1 MTDDVQARLKSALL
15 ALQKARARLEEV
27 ERERSEPIAVI
38 GMGCRFPGNAN
49 TPEEFWRLLQ
59 TGTDAIREIP
69 RDRWDIDAFYDAD
82 PDAPGKMNTRWGGFI
97 EQPVDTFDAAF
108 FGISPREARSLDPQQ
123 RMLLEVTWEAL
134 ENAALPPDQLAGT
147 PTGVFVGM
155 TMPDYIMMQANR
167 IDLNVID
174 AYNVTGGILNP
185 AVGRISYLLGLT
197 GPCMVVDTACSS
209 SLVAVHLAMQS
220 LRSGESQVALAGGV
234 NFMMMPD
241 VTVSLSKAHM
251 MAPDGRCK
259 TFDARADGFVRSEGC
274 GVVVLKRFSDA
285 QRDGD
290 NVLAVIRGS
299 AINHGGFS
307 SGFTVPNK
315 LAQESLIK
323 TALVNAGVQPA
334 QVSYVETHGTGTSLG
349 DPIEVRALVGALR
362 EGRTADNPLMLGSV
376 KTNVG
381 HLEAGA
387 GIVGLIKLVSAL
399 HYQEIPPHLH
409 LQELN
414 PYIAWNDM
422 PITIPTQR
430 TPWTGSRIAGVSSFG
445 ASGVNAHVVLES
457 APIVESTGELAQHPQ
472 QVITLSARSENALR
486 MLAGRYADY
495 LGENPSATL
504 ADIAFTS
511 NMGRTHLPFRVAF
524 TAENIEQFGQQVT
537 AFAAGEQVNGVNSG
551 YVPDSSQQKTAFLF
565 TGQGAQYAGMGRQL
579 YETQPVFRAV
589 LDQCDELLRPHLD
602 KPLLSVIFAEDS
614 ETASLLDQ
622 TAYTQPALFALEYAL
637 AQLWLSW
644 GIQPSAVMGHSV
656 GEFVAACIAG
666 VFSLEDGLKLIAA
679 RGRLMG
685 ALPAGGTMVAVLA
698 DEALVEAA
706 IAPYADQV
714 SIGVV
719 NGPGNL
725 VISGHESAMKKI
737 VEKLQAQGIKT
748 RPLVVSHAFH
758 SPLMDSILDAFERVA
773 REVEYHAPKL
783 TLISNV
789 TGKPFAAGEVPNAQ
803 YWRNHIRAA
812 VQFKSAMETLH
823 DQGYSIFLEVG
834 PNPTL
839 LGMGRNCV
847 PDDYGVWLPSL
858 RKSKDDWG
866 QLLNSLGGCFVN
878 GLPVD
883 WASYYQGYQGHKI
896 ALPNYPFERRK
907 YWIGSEML
915 RRAGSASVAAGALH
929 PLLGGKLRTASK
941 DTIFETRLDT
951 ASIPFLADHGVRG
964 DVVVPA
970 TAYIE
975 MALAAGATLLNTSSL
990 AIDDLIIREALILPE
1005 GGKAVQTIV
1014 GGDGSFQIFSLD
1026 EGADE
1031 WRLHASGRVNTAETN
1046 GLIVDLDTLR
1056 AKLPEQISA
1065 EMHYERVAERGM
1077 HFGPSFRGLAQV
1089 WKGETQTLGEIIL
1102 PEQVNPS
1109 GFHIH
1114 PVLLDA
1120 CLQAV
1125 GVALPEGTYLPLSL
1139 ESLRLYHTAETGLWS
1154 HVTVRPIN
1162 NPEVV
1167 TADVQLLAEDGHLIG
1182 EIQGIAFK
1190 RIAAGSTASIDDWLY
1205 EVAWREKPLEAS
1217 NIDIAGRWL
1226 LLANDQNIAADLAKR
1241 LGKDVFVAR
1250 WDSDFH
1256 RNANT
1261 FTLNPDQPDH
1271 FERMLQEV
1279 GVLRGVIHLSDAN
1292 ENQQPVKI
1300 ALYLTQ
1306 SLIKTGLTPKLWLVT
1321 QLAQSVNGEQPEL
1334 WQSVLWGLGKSIALE
1349 HPELNCTRVDI
1360 ADTTDVDA
1368 LFAELFSGDDEDQV
1382 ALRAGK
1388 RYVARLVKAK
1398 TAQSEQLLDG
1408 QPFQLSIPTPGVLD
1422 NLQLIPL
1429 TRREP
1434 SVGEIE
1440 IRVRATGLGF
1450 RDVLGALGM
1459 YPGGVDALGYEC
1471 AGTVVALGEGV
1482 TKFRPGDAVIALAPG
1497 GFASHIITKAAFA
1510 TLKPETLTFEES
1522 ATIPSPFVTALLGL
1536 NILAGMKEGDKVLIH
1551 AAAGG
1556 VGLAAVQLAQ
1566 RAGAEIFATA
1576 GSDEKRTMLKSLG
1589 VQHVMNSRTLDFA
1602 DEISAITGGSGVD
1615 IVLNSLSGDFIA
1627 KNVEV
1632 LADGGRFVEIGKRD
1646 IWTHERMSLVRPDVM
1661 YHIVDPSMLD
1671 ADLSLAQSIMN
1682 DLHDLFSTGQLLPL
1696 PMHIFP
1702 MQEVVDAFRYMAQAK
1717 HTGRI
1722 VVTQPA
1728 DDVLSIHDDA
1738 TYLITGGLR
1747 GIGLEVAR
1755 WLAGHGAKHLVLV
1768 GRSAPASEAESVLNE
1783 LEATGVQIAVFQA
1796 DVSQVENLE
1805 TVFSQIAQH
1814 MPPLKGVIHCA
1825 AVFED
1830 GLLAGQDWDRFERVF
1845 APKVDG
1851 SWNLHLLTQE
1861 LPLDFFVL
1869 FSAGAVLVGSLGQGN
1884 YMAANAFVDAL
1895 AYARRAQGL
1904 PGLAINWGAWGEVGA
1919 ATGEKYAERLHA
1931 QGFQPFTTEEG
1942 LWALGEAMRR
1952 SDLPPQIS
1960 LLKADWRRF
1969 VAQLP
1974 AGKLFFLELASR
1986 SVPAQTK
1993 TEATGGSDLLRRLT
2007 DAAPSTR
2014 KSMLVEHVRLQAIK
2028 ALGLDASFAIDP
2040 RQPLQTLGL
2049 DSLMAVELRNLL
2061 GNGLGLKRSLPATLV
2076 FDYPTTDALAEYLLK
2091 QLFADETVPAKAVP
2105 EVDQRHEAVDEL
2117 AQMSDAEAEALLLE
2131 ELNSLTTK
2139 KKK

>member
-15 ALQKARARLEEV
+15 ALQKARNRLEEV

-59 TGTDAIREIP
+59 SGTDAIREIP
-69 RDRWDIDAFYDAD
+69 RDRWDIDAFYDPN

-134 ENAALPPDQLAGT
+134 ENALLPPDQLAGT

-155 TMPDYIMMQANR
+155 TMPDYLMMQANQ
-167 IDLNVID
+167 IDLNAID

-185 AVGRISYLLGLT
+185 AVGRISYILGLT
-197 GPCMVVDTACSS
+197 GPCMAVDTACSS

-234 NFMMMPD
+234 NFMLLPD
-241 VTVSLSKAHM
+241 VTVSLTKAHM

-259 TFDARADGFVRSEGC
+259 TFDSRADGFVRSEGC
-274 GVVVLKRFSDA
+274 GVVVLKRLSDA
-285 QRDGD
+285 RHDGD

-299 AINHGGFS
+299 AVNHGGFS

-315 LAQESLIK
+315 LAQEALIK
-323 TALVNAGVQPA
+323 TALVNAGIQPA

-362 EGRTADNPLMLGSV
+362 EGRQADNPLMLGSV

-399 HYQEIPPHLH
+399 HHEEIPPHLH

-445 ASGVNAHVVLES
+445 ASGVNAHVILES
-457 APIVESTGELAQHPQ
+457 VSVPAPSDGAIRRPQ
-472 QVITLSARSENALR
+472 QLITLSARSENALR
-486 MLAGRYADY
+486 TLAGRYADY
-495 LGENPSATL
+495 LGENPSAAL
-504 ADIAFTS
+504 DDIAFSS
-511 NMGRTHLPFRVAF
+511 NIGRTPLPFRAAF
-524 TAENIEQFGQQVT
+524 AVENIEQFGQQVS
-537 AFAAGEQVNGVNSG
+537 AFATGEQINGVSGG
-551 YVPDSSQQKTAFLF
+551 YVPDSNQPKLAFLF
-565 TGQGAQYAGMGRQL
+565 TGQGAQYVGMGKQL
-579 YETQPVFRAV
+579 YETQPVFRAA

-602 KPLLSVIFAEDS
+602 KPLLSVIFAEDA
-614 ETASLLDQ
+614 ETAALLDH

-644 GIQPSAVMGHSV
+644 GVQPSAATGHSV

-698 DEALVEAA
+698 DEDLVKAA

-714 SIGVV
+714 SIGAV

-725 VISGHESAMKKI
+725 VISGHESAMKNI
-737 VEKLQAQGIKT
+737 VEQLQAQGIKT

-758 SPLMDSILDAFERVA
+758 SPLMDSILGTFEKVA

-783 TLISNV
+783 MLISNV
-789 TGKPFAAGEVPNAQ
+789 TGQPFAAGEIPNAR
-803 YWRNHIRAA
+803 YWRDHIRAA
-812 VQFKSAMETLH
+812 VQFKSAMEMLYE
-823 DQGYSIFLEVG
+823 QGYGIFLEVG

-839 LGMGRNCV
+839 LGMGRNSV

-858 RKSKDDWG
+858 RKGKEDWG
-866 QLLNSLGGCFVN
+866 QMLSSLGGCFVN

-883 WASYYQGYQGHKI
+883 WKAFHQGYAGQKI
-896 ALPNYPFERRK
+896 TLPNYPFERRK
-907 YWIGSEML
+907 YWIGPELL
-915 RRAGSASVAAGALH
+915 RRAGTASVTIGASH
-929 PLLGGKLRTASK
+929 PLLGGKLRSASK
-941 DTIFETRLDT
+941 DSIFETRLDT

-975 MALAAGATLLNTSSL
+975 MALAAGSKLLNTASL
-990 AIDDLIIREALILPE
+990 VVDDLIIREAMILPE
-1005 GGKAVQTIV
+1005 GGKTVQTLV
-1014 GGDGSFQIFSLD
+1014 SGDGAFQIFSLD
-1026 EGADE
+1026 ERADE
-1031 WRLHASGRVNTAETN
+1031 WRLHASGRVGAAEAHN
-1046 GLIVDLDTLR
+1046 SSIELDVLR
-1056 AKLPEQISA
+1056 AKLSEQISP
-1065 EMHYERVAERGM
+1065 ETHYERVAERGM
-1077 HFGPSFRGLAQV
+1077 HFGSSFQGLVQV
-1089 WKGETQTLGEIIL
+1089 WKGEAETLGEVAL
-1102 PEQVNPS
+1102 PEHVNPS

-1114 PVLLDA
+1114 PALLDA

-1139 ESLRLYHTAETGLWS
+1139 ESLRLYGAAGTHLHS
-1154 HVTVRPIN
+1154 HVKVRPIN

-1167 TADVQLLAEDGHLIG
+1167 TADVQLLSEEGQVVG

-1190 RIAAGSTASIDDWLY
+1190 RMAVGTAASIDDWLY
-1205 EVAWREKPLEAS
+1205 EVAWREKPLEVGK
-1217 NIDIAGRWL
+1217 IDSSGRWL
-1226 LLANDQNIAADLAKR
+1226 VIANNENLIAQLTNR
-1241 LGKDVFVAR
+1241 LGKDAFVVRWGSVFQQNG
-1250 WDSDFH
+1250 
-1256 RNANT
+1256 NA
-1261 FTLNPDQPDH
+1261 FTLNPDRPEQ
-1271 FERMLQEV
+1271 FEQLLQTAV
-1279 GVLRGVIHLSDAN
+1279 TPRGVIYLAASDAN
-1292 ENQQPVKI
+1292 QHAVKV

-1306 SLIKTGLTPKLWLVT
+1306 ALLKVSEPPKLWLVT
-1321 QLAQSVNGEQPEL
+1321 QLVQSIDGEQL
-1334 WQSVLWGLGKSIALE
+1334 KIDHAALWGLGKSIALE
-1349 HPELNCTRVDI
+1349 HPELGCTRIDI
-1360 ADTTDVDA
+1360 SADGDIDA
-1368 LFAELFSGDDEDQV
+1368 LFAELFANDDEDQV

-1388 RYVARLVKAK
+1388 RYVARLAKVK
-1398 TAQSEQLLDG
+1398 TNSSAQLFDG
-1408 QPFQLSIPTPGVLD
+1408 QPFQLTIPTPGVLD
-1422 NLQLIPL
+1422 NLQWVPM

-1434 SVGEIE
+1434 GSGEIE
-1440 IRVRATGLGF
+1440 IRIRATGLGF

-1471 AGTVVALGEGV
+1471 TGTVVAIGDGV
-1482 TKFRPGDAVIALAPG
+1482 TQFRPGDAVIALAPG
-1497 GFASHIITKAAFA
+1497 GFASHIVTKAAFA
-1510 TLKPETLTFEES
+1510 ALKPEHLTFEEA

-1536 NILAGMKEGDKVLIH
+1536 NILAGMKSGDKVLIH

-1566 RAGAEIFATA
+1566 QVGAEVFATA
-1576 GSDEKRTMLKSLG
+1576 GSDEKRSTLKSLG

-1602 DEISAITGGSGVD
+1602 DEIAAITGGRGVD
-1615 IVLNSLSGDFIA
+1615 MVLNSLSGDFIA

-1632 LADGGRFVEIGKRD
+1632 LAEGGRFIEIGKRD
-1646 IWTHERMSLVRPDVM
+1646 IWTHEQIALVRPDVV

-1682 DLHDLFSTGQLLPL
+1682 DLYHMFSAGELQPL
-1696 PMHIFP
+1696 PMQIFP
-1702 MQEVVDAFRYMAQAK
+1702 MENVVDAFRFMAQAK

-1722 VVTQPA
+1722 VVTQTA
-1728 DDVLSIHDDA
+1728 DDVLPIRDDA
-1738 TYLITGGLR
+1738 TYLVTGGLH
-1747 GIGLEVAR
+1747 GIGLEVTR
-1755 WLAGHGAKHLVLV
+1755 WLAGEGAKHLALL
-1768 GRSAPASEAESVLNE
+1768 GRSTPTPQAEAVLRD
-1783 LEATGVQIAVFQA
+1783 LEAAGVETVVFQG
-1796 DVSQVENLE
+1796 DVSQIENLE
-1805 TVFSQIAQH
+1805 SIFEQIAHH

-1825 AVFED
+1825 AVFDD
-1830 GLLAGQDWDRFERVF
+1830 GLLAGQDWERFEHVF

-1851 SWNLHLLTQE
+1851 SWNLHLLTRE

-1869 FSAGAVLVGSLGQGN
+1869 FSAGAALVGSLGQGN

-1895 AYARRAQGL
+1895 AYARRGWGL
-1904 PGLAINWGAWGEVGA
+1904 PAQAINWGAWGEVGA
-1919 ATGEKYAERLHA
+1919 ATGEKYAERLQA
-1931 QGFQPFTTEEG
+1931 QGFQPFTTQEG
-1942 LWALGEAMRR
+1942 LWALGEALRR
-1952 SDLPPQIS
+1952 NDLPPQIG
-1960 LLKADWRRF
+1960 LLKTDWRRF
-1969 VAQLP
+1969 VAQLQ
-1974 AGKLFFLELASR
+1974 AGKAFFAELAAR
-1986 SVPAQTK
+1986 PAQALAKAEPTV
-1993 TEATGGSDLLRRLT
+1993 GNDLLNRLT
-2007 DAAPSTR
+2007 EAAPSTR

-2028 ALGLDASFAIDP
+2028 ALGLDATFAIDP

-2091 QLFADETVPAKAVP
+2091 QIFANEAASAKPAP
-2105 EVDQRHEAVDEL
+2105 EVDHRDEAVDEL